1 MLSYIFLFISGGYT
15 LWLMGYRSAG
25 EHFVCWPDDVLQYL
39 RGHSLQW
46 HVSLQVCNLIW
57 SPFLFLQPKNIF
69 HLHKTKRQFSIIWLK
84 NISAS
89 SLKSSV
95 ANTFFL
101 SIKLLNQEL
110 FIFDLIFVSCRSV
123 SPGKSFSSTSSRM
136 YLGYEV
142 N

>member
-1 MLSYIFLFISGGYT
+1 
-15 LWLMGYRSAG
+15 MGYRSAG
-25 EHFVCWPDDVLQYL
+25 EHFLCWPDDVLQYL

-46 HVSLQVCNLIW
+46 HVSLQGCNLFW

-69 HLHKTKRQFSIIWLK
+69 HVHKTKLQFFIIK
-84 NISAS
+84 IYFSTR

-136 YLGYEV
+136 YLWYEL
-142 N
+142 NQNLTTF